1 MIYSIISLPGRGQ
14 WKNLENPFFPGD
26 QTSQFSIRLAKA
38 KMIRQQR
45 LEVFLEVHLQHQG
58 TKGQEADTG
67 DQQICRI
74 IVVIVVMNCD
84 PSDKCIYVVGY
95 KST

>member
-1 MIYSIISLPGRGQ
+1 
-14 WKNLENPFFPGD
+14 
-26 QTSQFSIRLAKA
+26 
-38 KMIRQQR
+38 MIRQQR

-67 DQQICRI
+67 DQQICWI

>member
-1 MIYSIISLPGRGQ
+1 MICYDIFYNFPT
-14 WKNLENPFFPGD
+14 WKGPMEKSGESVFPGD

-67 DQQICRI
+67 T
-74 IVVIVVMNCD
+74 N
-84 PSDKCIYVVGY
+84 KYVG
-95 KST
+95 SLLSLLS